1 MVSTRGHGL
10 WWEGEGSMLMEVEP
24 NTQAMRSSDK
34 LQEPPGSEAGM
45 KVLEADAVHEAFPL
59 SAQATHVLWSTS
71 TSGVLTL
78 EHDLWRPCPLQGRG
92 RC

>member
-1 MVSTRGHGL
+1 MVGRGGL
-10 WWEGEGSMLMEVEP
+10 HADGSGAQYSGNEALRQTAE
-24 NTQAMRSSDK
+24 Q
-34 LQEPPGSEAGM
+34 PGSEAGM
-45 KVLEADAVHEAFPL
+45 KALEADAVHKASPL

-71 TSGVLTL
+71 TTGMLSL